1 MDYSQEKMFWEDIK
15 LTNYDF
21 KFELQRCVYLC
32 DLLKDQYEFVL
43 EGDKVVIYQ
52 KNKGVSEKTDT
63 EQLIYFLQCET
74 PQMIKKRYRQQGDGG
89 LNPQKVHIA
98 GKWVN
103 YSQQVAHLQGSIGSV
118 KQVRD
123 ILSNM
128 KIYLKYRNKC

>member
-1 MDYSQEKMFWEDIK
+1 MFWEDIK

-43 EGDKVVIYQ
+43 EGNKVVIYQ
-52 KNKGVSEKTDT
+52 KNKGVSEKIDT

-74 PQMIKKRYRQQGDGG
+74 PQMIKKRYRSNSNQ
-89 LNPQKVHIA
+89 VHIA

-103 YSQQVAHLQGSIGSV
+103 YSQQVAHLKGFIGSV